1 MSGQIPRPI
10 GSIALISTL
19 LVSGLGVSVPA
30 NIARGADCVTA
41 PNSSAPQ
48 NSHWYYRTDRAKQ
61 RKCWSLRVADRP
73 SQQGAVQTGR
83 EAPPAK
89 SLQSMPA
96 ANQRSL
102 TSFKDFMAYHGGD
115 NLSEKDLE
123 KLFAEFLEWSRHT
136 KK

>member
-10 GSIALISTL
+10 GSIALISTFL
-19 LVSGLGVSVPA
+19 ISGLGFSVPA
-30 NIARGADCVTA
+30 KTARGADCVTA

-61 RKCWSLRVADRP
+61 RKCWYLRVADRP
-73 SQQGAVQTGR
+73 SQKGAVQTGH

-96 ANQRSL
+96 ANRHSPAD
-102 TSFKDFMAYHGGD
+102 FKELHG
-115 NLSEKDLE
+115 LS
-123 KLFAEFLEWSRHT
+123 RR
-136 KK
+136 